1 MTVIK
6 IPHINKAI
14 REHGLKLERKR
25 VHLEI
30 LNQIFKDFSKSL
42 FYPAGGTDLQVLL
55 RFSSLVDVVVSP
67 TFSENLSVDTYHE
80 VFQRKC
86 AHLNAFYNRVELEY
100 LGYELHPLDLIDFE
114 LFETPPQDILNQD
127 ELEYYKSQVFNIQF
141 QERYIAEFK
150 FKRKLG
156 NAYKEVSWIAMN
168 TEGMATLAGIVKIT
182 RSHPALLCTI
192 QQGEFEYP
200 NSSFARLINHLQLS
214 TKIWIRGSWKTT
226 SSWITTRF
234 HQNIRPTSIFP
245 PYSFIAQGYVDWYS
259 PMGEQGQEGEE
270 NNQPPF
276 VSEVC
281 AFAKEEI
288 QVPSVS
294 NLRGKENQ
302 IIRLINV
309 QLGAAKIRKYDVFF
323 SPIHLKIRSKNSK
336 YWEQYTERTG
346 PPYPRLT
353 LTEALDLVQK
363 QFISGTAKKIGMIP
377 IGFEDEAN
385 SVLGD
390 FVKSMPSGCELNI
403 HYVRPLDFIQYT
415 HPDFL

>member
-25 VHLEI
+25 VHLERI
-30 LNQIFKDFSKSL
+30 NQIFKKFSSSL

-100 LGYELHPLDLIDFE
+100 LGYELHPTDLIDFE
-114 LFETPPQDILNQD
+114 LFYTPPRGLFNDD
-127 ELEYYKSQVFNIQF
+127 DLEYYNSVVDYFKFDVK
-141 QERYIAEFK
+141 YIAEFR

-168 TEGMATLAGIVKIT
+168 TEGLATLASLVQIT
-182 RSHPALLCTI
+182 RSHPAILCTI

-200 NSSFARLINHLQLS
+200 NSPFVRLINQLQLRS
-214 TKIWIRGSWKTT
+214 KIWVRGVWPA
-226 SSWITTRF
+226 IFPFFYRGC
-234 HQNIRPTSIFP
+234 HPTSGFP
-245 PYSFIAQGYVDWYS
+245 PYSVSAQGYVDWYS
-259 PMGEQGQEGEE
+259 PMGERGPEGEE
-270 NNQPPF
+270 NHYEPF
-276 VSEVC
+276 LSKVY

-288 QVPSVS
+288 LKPRETVLLGSDNQV
-294 NLRGKENQ
+294 
-302 IIRLINV
+302 IRLIDV
-309 QLGAAKIRKYDVFF
+309 GTGEAKIRKYDVFF
-323 SPIHLKIRSKNSK
+323 SPIRLKIISKNSK
-336 YWEQYTERTG
+336 YWEQYMERMGTT
-346 PPYPRLT
+346 YPRLT
-353 LTEALDLVQK
+353 LTEALDVVQK
-363 QFISGTAKKIGMIP
+363 EFVSGTAKKIGMIP

-415 HPDFL
+415 NPDFL